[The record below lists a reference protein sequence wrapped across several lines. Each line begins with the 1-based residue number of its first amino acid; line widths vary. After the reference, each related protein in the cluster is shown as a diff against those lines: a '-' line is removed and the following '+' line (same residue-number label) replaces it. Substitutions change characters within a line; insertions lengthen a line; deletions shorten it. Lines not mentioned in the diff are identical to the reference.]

1 MRRHLLFSVR
11 QLSQTLK
18 VILWAALLCLGTA
31 QPACARIQDV
41 NPYNIRFLAGNGE
54 LSATAKIFFA
64 HLIELLRGMDA
75 PMTLPEKKDFSDE
88 AAWAE
93 HVGQTCLLRARG
105 KERWDIDSINRVQLA
120 IQKEP
125 ERFFPLFQTLNMY
138 LPLYPVQNGYDA
150 DAILIH
156 GATLE
161 TMQGRLDF
169 LAGLLNDCYV
179 KDIFF
184 LTGKRTLREDEQQ
197 AAAELVKKL
206 PLSEQEKYANITDE
220 GKLVPLLIATSRLS
234 DATKARIQ
242 IIYSQPPESRDR
254 ATTASTLDA
263 WITTLQK
270 AGKPLPKKIIAI
282 STNPF
287 IAQQHMALKKALS
300 QHQSQDDTFEVETVG
315 NTLAF
320 KALLAFYMPL
330 PTKLKS
336 VEQKVTADAG
346 RAVLV
351 LCDAVACALHE
362 EFTHTQKAASRRDN
376 LK

>member
-1 MRRHLLFSVR
+1 MPHYLFCALRHLPHTFTAVLC
-11 QLSQTLK
+11 
-18 VILWAALLCLGTA
+18 AALLCLGTV

-41 NPYNIRFLAGNGE
+41 NPYNIRFLAGNGA
-54 LSATAKIFFA
+54 LSAAAKIFFDN
-64 HLIELLRGMDA
+64 LTKLLRDMDA
-75 PMTLPEKKDFSDE
+75 PMTLPEKKDFNDE

-120 IQKEP
+120 IQKAP

-138 LPLYPVQNGYDA
+138 LPLYPVQNDA
-150 DAILIH
+150 EAILIH

-169 LAGLLNDCYV
+169 LATLLSNTYAE
-179 KDIFF
+179 DIFF

-206 PLSEQEKYANITDE
+206 PLSEQEKYANIKDE
-220 GKLVPLLIATSRLS
+220 GKLVPLLIATSRMPES
-234 DATKARIQ
+234 DKARIQ
-242 IIYSQPPESRDR
+242 IIYSQPPEGRDR

-263 WITTLQK
+263 WIAALQK

-287 IAQQHMALKKALS
+287 IAQQHMALKNALS
-300 QHQSQDDTFEVETVG
+300 QHQSEDDTFVVETVG

-320 KALLAFYMPL
+320 KALLAFYMPQ
-330 PTKLKS
+330 PTTLKS

-362 EFTHTQKAASRRDN
+362 ELTHAPKTQADDKS
-376 LK
+376 

>member
-1 MRRHLLFSVR
+1 MKHRLFLNMC
-11 QLSQTLK
+11 QMPQTLK
-18 VILWAALLCLGTA
+18 AILCAALLCLGTA

-54 LSATAKIFFA
+54 LSASAKIFFDN
-64 HLIELLRGMDA
+64 LTKLLRDMDA
-75 PMTLPEKKDFSDE
+75 PMTLPEKKDFSNE

-138 LPLYPVQNGYDA
+138 LPVYPVQHSA
-150 DAILIH
+150 DAILIY

-161 TMQGRLDF
+161 IMQERLAF
-169 LAGLLNDCYV
+169 LATLLNSTSV

-184 LTGKRTLREDEQQ
+184 LTGQRTLREDEQQ

-206 PLSEQEKYANITDE
+206 PLSEQKKPLYVNIKEE
-220 GKLVPLLIATSRLS
+220 GKLAFLLVATSRLPES
-234 DATKARIQ
+234 VKARIR
-242 IIYSQPPESRDR
+242 IIYSGPAEGRDR
-254 ATTASTLDA
+254 ATTASTLDS
-263 WITTLQK
+263 WLKTYR
-270 AGKPLPKKIIAI
+270 KPIKPFPKKIIAI

-287 IAQQHMALKKALS
+287 IAQQHMALKNALS
-300 QHQSQDDTFEVETVG
+300 QHQSDDDTFEVETVG

-320 KALLAFYMPL
+320 KALLPFYMPQ

-362 EFTHTQKAASRRDN
+362 EFTHTPKTQADDKN
-376 LK
+376 

>member
-1 MRRHLLFSVR
+1 MKHRLFLNMC
-11 QLSQTLK
+11 QTPQTLK
-18 VILWAALLCLGTA
+18 AILCAALLCLGTA
-31 QPACARIQDV
+31 QPACACIQDA
-41 NPYNIRFLAGNGE
+41 NPDNIRFLAGNGA
-54 LSATAKIFFA
+54 LSAPANIFFA
-64 HLIELLRGMDA
+64 RLTELLRGIDA

-93 HVGQTCLLRARG
+93 HVGQTFLRARG
-105 KERWDIDSINRVQLA
+105 KERWDIDSINSVQLA

-125 ERFFPLFQTLNMY
+125 ARFFPLFQTLNMY
-138 LPLYPVQNGYDA
+138 LPLYPVQHSA

-161 TMQGRLDF
+161 TMQGRLAF
-169 LAGLLNDCYV
+169 LATLLNSTFV

-206 PLSEQEKYANITDE
+206 PLSEQEKYANIKDE
-220 GKLVPLLIATSRLS
+220 GKLVPLLIATSRMPES
-234 DATKARIQ
+234 AKARIQ
-242 IIYSQPPESRDR
+242 MIYSHPPEGRDR

-287 IAQQHMALKKALS
+287 IAQQHMALKNALS
-300 QHQSQDDTFEVETVG
+300 QHQSDDDTFEVETVG
-315 NTLAF
+315 NALAF
-320 KALLAFYMPL
+320 KAPLAFYMPQ

-346 RAVLV
+346 RPVLV

-362 EFTHTQKAASRRDN
+362 EFTHTPKTQADDKN
-376 LK
+376 